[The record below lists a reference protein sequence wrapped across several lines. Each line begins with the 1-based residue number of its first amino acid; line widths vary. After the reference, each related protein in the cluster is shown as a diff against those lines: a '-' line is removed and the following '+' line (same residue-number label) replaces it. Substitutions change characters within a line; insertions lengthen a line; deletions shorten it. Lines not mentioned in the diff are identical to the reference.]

1 MVISREF
8 EFKRFT
14 ELEREI
20 QAQSI
25 NFITRRVDNLCQN
38 NGRDRFFHVSRRRRS
53 VGKKLIYAS
62 AKKRASC
69 KTDKSSANLEV
80 VARPKYFSAI
90 RSDVYQLKFS
100 TRVQNVFISQSR
112 AQLSSLYDMWQ
123 SERTTNS
130 FVGRSR
136 LTHAS
141 LECASE
147 RANGQ
152 IIQHHE
158 RDIISRC
165 CHIGVHR
172 KGIYYVIG

>member
-69 KTDKSSANLEV
+69 KTHKSSANLEV

-112 AQLSSLYDMWQ
+112 A
-123 SERTTNS
+123 
-130 FVGRSR
+130 
-136 LTHAS
+136 
-141 LECASE
+141 
-147 RANGQ
+147 RATLV
-152 IIQHHE
+152 II
-158 RDIISRC
+158 
-165 CHIGVHR
+165 
-172 KGIYYVIG
+172 